1 MSVKEI
7 KFAGTI
13 VSVGDEA
20 LTAKPV
26 GKITAFNRSVTVGE
40 ADVTGSEDL
49 AEGGDVVRDTFVSI
63 RVGETATCEGIA
75 LAGNEGQS
83 ELKAAVETGATITLR
98 HTYADGSG
106 QALSGFFTAFN
117 ENGGL
122 SAGIYTWSG
131 TFRINSKTAIAK
143 GA

>member
-13 VSVGDEA
+13 VSVDA
-20 LTAKPV
+20 TAV

-40 ADVTGSEDL
+40 TDVTGSEDL
-49 AEGGDVVRDTFVSI
+49 VEGGDIVRDTFVSI

-75 LAGNEGQS
+75 LAGDAGQS
-83 ELKAAVETGATITLR
+83 ALKTAAETGATVTLK
-98 HTYADGSG
+98 HIYADGSG
-106 QALSGFFTAFN
+106 QEMEGFFTAYN

-122 SAGIYTWSG
+122 SAGVYTWSG
-131 TFRINSKTAIAK
+131 TFRINSKTPVTA

>member
-13 VSVGDEA
+13 VSIGDDA

-26 GKITAFNRSVTVGE
+26 GKVTAFNRAVTIGE

-49 AEGGDVVRDTFVSI
+49 VEGGDVVRDTFVSI
-63 RVGETATCEGIA
+63 RVGETATAEGIA
-75 LAGNEGQS
+75 LASDEGQS
-83 ELKAAVETGATITLR
+83 ELKAAVDTGATVTLR
-98 HTYADGSG
+98 HTYPDGSG
-106 QALSGFFTAFN
+106 QELTGFFTAYN

-122 SAGIYTWSG
+122 SGGVYTWSG
-131 TFRINSKTAIAK
+131 TFRINSKTPITA